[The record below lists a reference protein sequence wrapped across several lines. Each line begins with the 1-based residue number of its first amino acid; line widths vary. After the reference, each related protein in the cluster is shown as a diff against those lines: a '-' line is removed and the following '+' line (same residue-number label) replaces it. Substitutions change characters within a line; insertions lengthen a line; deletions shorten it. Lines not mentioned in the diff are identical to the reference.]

1 MFNFYLIFLM
11 LFSSIATHSAYIDT
25 RDMSTES
32 ARIQRALGQLD
43 ALNISPT
50 RNSPSMSSSKVAM
63 LAMMTM
69 GLAVATTSSSYRR
82 YGYAPPVK
90 TYHKPYYYHR
100 PRVSTKTKANKKAEV
115 VGATMMTIGAIALAA
130 VESAEQ
136 EKQQREEL
144 LEKQRQETL
153 QKLELEINSIISN
166 LVSTDVD
173 FRDDDKALDE
183 ELSYT
188 ADKSILEI
196 AKTTS
201 NKIQLLLDHQEKM
214 RADFID
220 STNRIASELFEFEKY
235 TTEGIT
241 YNIHMM
247 DGSVKDKELKNLN
260 KNLENNM
267 IAKQKDAKKQTDKL
281 VKDFNRDFPKL
292 QEKDDLTIEKLKESQ
307 NESILKEV
315 ENIATKKS
323 ELFQIYI
330 DKYIQKLAAY

>member
-43 ALNISPT
+43 ALNISPS
-50 RNSPSMSSSKVAM
+50 RNSPSMGSPKVAM

-100 PRVSTKTKANKKAEV
+100 PRVPKTRSDKNAEI
-115 VGATMMTIGAIALAA
+115 VGATMITLGAIALAA
-130 VESAEQ
+130 AEAAEQ

-153 QKLELEINSIISN
+153 QKLEIEINSIISN
-166 LVSTDVD
+166 LVSTDTD
-173 FRDDDKALDE
+173 FISDNKTLDE

-214 RADFID
+214 RTDFVD
-220 STNRIASELFEFEKY
+220 STNRIASELFEFEKHI
-235 TTEGIT
+235 TEGIT

-247 DGSVKDKELKNLN
+247 DGSVKDRELKNLN
-260 KNLENNM
+260 KTLENNM

-281 VKDFNRDFPKL
+281 IKDFNRDFPKT
-292 QEKDDLTIEKLKESQ
+292 QEKDNLTIEKLKESQ